1 VSIIGEID
9 GVLAA
14 PQAGLARYATDFY
27 DGTAAFMLGINGG
40 ALYALNDRFD
50 VNGQIGFRYNSGL
63 SAIDAFVGTG
73 LEDVNDKSS
82 RWTMPITFGLRV
94 KF

>member
-1 VSIIGEID
+1 M
-9 GVLAA
+9 
-14 PQAGLARYATDFY
+14 F
-27 DGTAAFMLGINGG
+27 GINGG
-40 ALYALNDRFD
+40 ALYALNERFD
-50 VNGQIGFRYNSGL
+50 VNGQIGFRFNSGL
-63 SAIDAFVGTG
+63 SAIDALAGTG